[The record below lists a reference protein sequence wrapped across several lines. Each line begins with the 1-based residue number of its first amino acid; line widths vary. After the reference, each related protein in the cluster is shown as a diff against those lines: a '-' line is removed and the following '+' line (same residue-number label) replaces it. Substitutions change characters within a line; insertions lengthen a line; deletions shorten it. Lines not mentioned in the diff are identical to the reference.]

1 MQQHPSVSEAL
12 QTLENEGY
20 HVVETDPTQP
30 TESIESNDWRLDAI
44 HTVKEKGSNAL
55 FIAVSSASKRLKL
68 VFVET
73 AYSLSDYSPVSLLR
87 KLFPKRK
94 I

>member
-20 HVVETDPTQP
+20 HVVETNQTQP

-44 HTVKEKGSNAL
+44 HTVQEKGTNSL

-73 AYSLSDYSPVSLLR
+73 AYSLSDYSPVALLR